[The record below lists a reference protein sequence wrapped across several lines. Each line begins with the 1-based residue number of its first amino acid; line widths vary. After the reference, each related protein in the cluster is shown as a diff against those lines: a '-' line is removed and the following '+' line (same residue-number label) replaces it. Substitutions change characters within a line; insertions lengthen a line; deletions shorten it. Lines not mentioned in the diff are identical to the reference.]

1 VTRSIVR
8 TPLQSEFPPV
18 FKSSSQDQNTPFWS
32 SSIAICLH
40 RFLILSPL
48 FPFLLISTSHLLPFI
63 RLLSRLI
70 SPLLF
75 IYYLSILVEV
85 LLRLLTYRG
94 DLVLLYLVSEDHS

>member
-18 FKSSSQDQNTPFWS
+18 FKLSSQDQNSPFWS
-32 SSIAICLH
+32 SSIAI
-40 RFLILSPL
+40 LSPA
-48 FPFLLISTSHLLPFI
+48 FPFSLFYWPESSPLYFIVQIISS
-63 RLLSRLI
+63 LI

-85 LLRLLTYRG
+85 LLRLLTHRG

>member
-1 VTRSIVR
+1 MVPA
-8 TPLQSEFPPV
+8 PLQSKLPCV
-18 FKSSSQDQNTPFWS
+18 YKSTSKDQNTPFWS
-32 SSIAICLH
+32 SSIAILAP
-40 RFLILSPL
+40 S
-48 FPFLLISTSHLLPFI
+48 FPWLLISTSPLLPFI
-63 RLLSRLI
+63 CLISTLI

>member
-1 VTRSIVR
+1 M
-8 TPLQSEFPPV
+8 
-18 FKSSSQDQNTPFWS
+18 
-32 SSIAICLH
+32 
-40 RFLILSPL
+40 
-48 FPFLLISTSHLLPFI
+48 SHLIPFI